1 MRVVVL
7 QIFLNPY
14 TYAQNKELIEYS
26 RQNGIL
32 TEAYSALMSVFDLCS
47 LASGLLTHVLLTV
60 LSHGGAADTSTSPWR
75 PLLSG

>member
-32 TEAYSALMSVFDLCS
+32 TEAYSALMSVMFIF
-47 LASGLLTHVLLTV
+47 T
-60 LSHGGAADTSTSPWR
+60 
-75 PLLSG
+75 PLHPTF

>member
-26 RQNGIL
+26 KQNGIL
-32 TEAYSALMSVFDLCS
+32 TEAYSALMSVFYLYS
-47 LASGLLTHVLLTV
+47 LASDLLTHALTPDLL
-60 LSHGGAADTSTSPWR
+60 HGGAVDMSTSPWR